1 MEITRNRI
9 EKENDYRKLQ
19 SFGRTF
25 RKDGHKLVLNAPEDE
40 LKARLLNIFDEF
52 YNVSEPVPEVEE
64 ITDIVEEAITEV
76 ETEPEPL
83 PEPKA
88 KKQKA
93 DLYVARIGYKDWAS
107 KWSFTPG
114 MDKPKALPKKLTQGL
129 KNALANR
136 IIMLYEE

>member
-1 MEITRNRI
+1 MEITRNQI
-9 EKENDYRKLQ
+9 ENEKNYRTLQ
-19 SFGRTF
+19 GFGREF

-76 ETEPEPL
+76 EVKPEPV
-83 PEPKA
+83 PEVKKPKG
-88 KKQKA
+88 
-93 DLYVARIGYKDWAS
+93 DLYIARIGYKDLAS
-107 KWSFTPG
+107 GWKFTPG
-114 MDKPKALPKKLTQGL
+114 MDKPKALPKKLTPGL
-129 KNALANR
+129 ENALANK

>member
-1 MEITRNRI
+1 MEIARNQI
-9 EKENDYRKLQ
+9 ENEKNYRTLQ
-19 SFGRTF
+19 GIGRKF
-25 RKDGHKLVLNAPEDE
+25 RKDNHKLVLNAPEDE
-40 LKARLLNIFDEF
+40 LKARLLNIFDEH
-52 YNVSEPVPEVEE
+52 YNVSEPVSDVEG

-136 IIMLYEE
+136 IIINWY